1 MRNEIMYLRW
11 TRNIC
16 IFFLIASIIIG
27 AIGWYKYKEER
38 IIKEG
43 LERLLGNMFE
53 PLSD

>member
-1 MRNEIMYLRW
+1 MKNALMYMRW

-27 AIGWYKYKEER
+27 AIGWYKYREEH
-38 IIKEG
+38 IIKED
-43 LERLLGNMFE
+43 LERLLGNMYE